1 MFVRVQVPPRVQS
14 NPQPSLRVFL
24 LQQPLKIIFI
34 FEKTNLTMRYIFL
47 AFRAFFL
54 CTANDFQ
61 TSHWPRR
68 TNF

>member
-1 MFVRVQVPPRVQS
+1 
-14 NPQPSLRVFL
+14 LRVFL